1 MSNGHGG
8 ARPGAGRKPK
18 AERYAPEIESA
29 NDKVFD
35 RLGDNVDALQARADN
50 DLVVVRTEYA
60 PAGMVTVDDVEID
73 GEGRVIKVKRPAF
86 PHLPPEQLVMVK
98 RTETNNGPSETALIW
113 LAEQGLGKPT
123 QQIESI
129 AKNIDLSKLSTE
141 QLERLAAGD
150 DLLSVILGG

>member
-50 DLVVVRTEYA
+50 DLIVVHEEYA
-60 PAGMVTVDDVEID
+60 PAGTVTVDDVEID
-73 GEGRVIKVKRPAF
+73 GDGRVHKVKKPAF
-86 PHLPPEQLVMVK
+86 PGSDPKQLVLVK
-98 RTETNNGPSETALIW
+98 RRTVNNGPSETALIW
-113 LAEQGLGKPT
+113 LAEQGVGKPT